1 MPFVFTATIDG
12 VNLHVSVTPNVVQH
26 STLLDERPHKH
37 SFVEFHYIFGGKE
50 TLFFPKE
57 DQRVNLTPGQI
68 AMIPRGLYH
77 CAETEEDAS
86 VSRLCFNFSADPEA
100 VSGNP
105 ILSVFQ
111 RGGQALILKDP
122 AVSAAMDRWRSI
134 LEDDKD
140 PMAQT
145 REGVILLDVVLD
157 VFRRLSEG
165 RSVPLGQNQTKQ
177 RQKWLIEEHIF
188 TRYHAPEGLEGLAQK
203 LYLSPRQTRKL
214 VKSFYGE
221 DYKTLIIRQRME
233 MAQIFLE
240 SKKLS
245 LEEVAEKIGYRSYS
259 GFHLAFVRQF
269 GITPGQYR
277 EQKQHAGEK

>member
-1 MPFVFTATIDG
+1 MPLVFSTTIDG
-12 VNLHVSVTPNVVQH
+12 ANLHVSVTPNEIQH
-26 STLLDERPHKH
+26 SVLIDERPHKH
-37 SFVEFHYIFGGKE
+37 SFVEFHYVYGGNE

-57 DQRVNLTPGQI
+57 DKRVSLTGGMI

-77 CAETEEDAS
+77 CAETEEES
-86 VSRLCFNFSADPEA
+86 FVSRVCFNFSMDTEGA
-100 VSGNP
+100 SGNP
-105 ILSVFQ
+105 ILPVFQ
-111 RGGQALILKDP
+111 STGQALILKD
-122 AVSAAMDRWRSI
+122 AAISAAMDRWRSI

-140 PMAQT
+140 PMGQT
-145 REGVILLDVVLD
+145 REGVALLDVVLD
-157 VFRRLSEG
+157 IFRRLSEG
-165 RSVPLGQNQTKQ
+165 KSVPLRQNQTKQ

-240 SKKLS
+240 SQQLS

-277 EQKQHAGEK
+277 EGKQIQK

>member
-1 MPFVFTATIDG
+1 MPYEFTAAIEG
-12 VNLHVSVTPNVVQH
+12 ANLNISVTPNQIQH
-26 STLLDERPHKH
+26 STLIDERPHKH
-37 SFVEFHYIFGGKE
+37 SFVEFHYIFGGNE
-50 TLFFPKE
+50 TLYFPRE
-57 DQRVNLTPGQI
+57 DKRVSLTGGMI

-77 CAETEEDAS
+77 CAETEEES
-86 VSRLCFNFSADPEA
+86 FVSRLCFNFSMDPEKL
-100 VSGNP
+100 SGNP
-105 ILSVFQ
+105 IYSVFQ
-111 RGGQALILKDP
+111 SAGQALILRDN
-122 AVSAAMDRWRSI
+122 AVSAAMERWRSI
-134 LEDDKD
+134 LEDEKD

-157 VFRRLSEG
+157 IFRRVSEG
-165 RSVPLGQNQTKQ
+165 KSVPLRQNQTKQ

-240 SKKLS
+240 SRKWS
-245 LEEVAEKIGYRSYS
+245 LEEVAEKVGYRSYS

-277 EQKQHAGEK
+277 EQKQMGK

>member
-1 MPFVFTATIDG
+1 MPFVFTAAIDG
-12 VNLHVSVTPNVVQH
+12 AELHVSVTPNEIQH
-26 STLLDERPHKH
+26 SALIDERPHKH
-37 SFVEFHYIFGGKE
+37 SFVEFHYVYGGKE

-57 DQRVNLTPGQI
+57 DKRVSLTGGMI

-77 CAETEEDAS
+77 CAETEEES
-86 VSRLCFNFSADPEA
+86 FVSRVCFNFSMDTEGA
-100 VSGNP
+100 SGNP
-105 ILSVFQ
+105 ILPVFQ
-111 RGGQALILKDP
+111 STGQALILKD
-122 AVSAAMDRWRSI
+122 AAISAAMDRWRSI

-140 PMAQT
+140 PMGQT
-145 REGVILLDVVLD
+145 REGVALLDVVLD
-157 VFRRLSEG
+157 IFRRLSEG
-165 RSVPLGQNQTKQ
+165 KSVPLRQNQTKQ

-240 SKKLS
+240 SQQLS

-277 EQKQHAGEK
+277 EGKQIQK

>member
-1 MPFVFTATIDG
+1 MPFVFTAAIDG
-12 VNLHVSVTPNVVQH
+12 AELHVSVTPNEIQH
-26 STLLDERPHKH
+26 SALIDERPHKH
-37 SFVEFHYIFGGKE
+37 SFVEFHYVYGGNE

-57 DQRVNLTPGQI
+57 DKRVSLTGGMI

-77 CAETEEDAS
+77 CAETEEES
-86 VSRLCFNFSADPEA
+86 FVSRVCFNFSMDTEGA
-100 VSGNP
+100 SGNP
-105 ILSVFQ
+105 ILPVFQ
-111 RGGQALILKDP
+111 STGQALILKD
-122 AVSAAMDRWRSI
+122 AAISAAMDRWRSI

-140 PMAQT
+140 PMGQT
-145 REGVILLDVVLD
+145 REGVALLDVVLD
-157 VFRRLSEG
+157 IFRRLSEG
-165 RSVPLGQNQTKQ
+165 KSVPLRQNQTKQ

-240 SKKLS
+240 SQQLS

-277 EQKQHAGEK
+277 EGKQIQK

>member
-1 MPFVFTATIDG
+1 MPFVFTAAIDG
-12 VNLHVSVTPNVVQH
+12 AELHVSVTPNEIQH
-26 STLLDERPHKH
+26 SALIDERPHKH
-37 SFVEFHYIFGGKE
+37 SFVEFHYVYGGNE

-57 DQRVNLTPGQI
+57 DKRVSLTGGMI

-77 CAETEEDAS
+77 CAETEEES
-86 VSRLCFNFSADPEA
+86 FVSRVCFNFSMDTEGA
-100 VSGNP
+100 SGNP
-105 ILSVFQ
+105 ILPVFQ
-111 RGGQALILKDP
+111 STGQALILKD
-122 AVSAAMDRWRSI
+122 AAISTAMDRWRSI

-140 PMAQT
+140 PMGQT
-145 REGVILLDVVLD
+145 REGVALLDVVLD
-157 VFRRLSEG
+157 IFRRLSEG
-165 RSVPLGQNQTKQ
+165 ESVPLGQNQTKQ

-240 SKKLS
+240 SQQLS

-277 EQKQHAGEK
+277 EGKQIQK

>member
-1 MPFVFTATIDG
+1 MPFVFTAAIDG
-12 VNLHVSVTPNVVQH
+12 AELHVSVTPNQIQH
-26 STLLDERPHKH
+26 SALIDERPHKH
-37 SFVEFHYIFGGKE
+37 SFVEFHYVFGGKE

-57 DQRVNLTPGQI
+57 DKRVSLTEGQI
-68 AMIPRGLYH
+68 AMIPKGLYH
-77 CAETEEDAS
+77 CAETEEDVF
-86 VSRLCFNFSADPEA
+86 VSRLCFNFSADPEKHT
-100 VSGNP
+100 GNP
-105 ILSVFQ
+105 IISVFQ
-111 RGGQALILKDP
+111 SAGPALILKD
-122 AVSAAMDRWRSI
+122 AAISAAMVRCRSVM
-134 LEDDKD
+134 EDDRD

-165 RSVPLGQNQTKQ
+165 RSVPLAQNQTKQ

-240 SKKLS
+240 SRKLS

-277 EQKQHAGEK
+277 EQKQTEK

>member
-1 MPFVFTATIDG
+1 MPFVFTAAIDD
-12 VNLHVSVTPNVVQH
+12 VNLHVSVTPNAVQH
-26 STLLDERPHKH
+26 STLIDERPHKH

-50 TLFFPKE
+50 TLFFPQE
-57 DQRVNLTPGQI
+57 DRRVSLTAGQI

-86 VSRLCFNFSADPEA
+86 VSRLCFNFSMDAENISNSP
-100 VSGNP
+100 V
-105 ILSVFQ
+105 LSVFQ
-111 RGGQALILKDP
+111 RSGQALILKD
-122 AVSAAMDRWRSI
+122 AVISAAMERWRSI

-145 REGVILLDVVLD
+145 REGVVLLDVVLD

-165 RSVPLGQNQTKQ
+165 KSVPLRQDQTKQ

-203 LYLSPRQTRKL
+203 LFLSPRQTRKL

-233 MAQIFLE
+233 MAQIFLK
-240 SKKLS
+240 SQKWS
-245 LEEVAEKIGYRSYS
+245 LEEVAEKVGYRSYS

-269 GITPGQYR
+269 NMTPGEFR
-277 EQKQHAGEK
+277 GQK

>member
-1 MPFVFTATIDG
+1 MPYEFTAAIEG
-12 VNLHVSVTPNVVQH
+12 ANLHISVTPNQIQH
-26 STLLDERPHKH
+26 SALIDERPHKH

-57 DQRVNLTPGQI
+57 DKRVTLTAGQM
-68 AMIPRGLYH
+68 AMIPKGLYH
-77 CAETEEDAS
+77 CAETEEEAF
-86 VSRLCFNFSADPEA
+86 VSRLCFNFSADPEKC
-100 VSGNP
+100 SGNP
-105 ILSVFQ
+105 IISVFQ
-111 RGGQALILKDP
+111 RSGPALILEDA
-122 AVSAAMDRWRSI
+122 AVSAAMLRWRSI

-145 REGVILLDVVLD
+145 REGVILLDVVLE

-165 RSVPLGQNQTKQ
+165 RSVPLGQNQTRQ

-240 SKKLS
+240 SRKWS
-245 LEEVAEKIGYRSYS
+245 LEEVAEKVGYRSYS

-277 EQKQHAGEK
+277 EQKQMGK

>member
-1 MPFVFTATIDG
+1 MPFVFTAAIDG
-12 VNLHVSVTPNVVQH
+12 AELHVSVTPNEIQH
-26 STLLDERPHKH
+26 SALIDERPHKH
-37 SFVEFHYIFGGKE
+37 SFVEFHYVYGGKE

-57 DQRVNLTPGQI
+57 DKRVSLTGGMI

-77 CAETEEDAS
+77 CAETEEES
-86 VSRLCFNFSADPEA
+86 FVSRVCFNFSMDTEGA
-100 VSGNP
+100 SGNP
-105 ILSVFQ
+105 ILPVFQ
-111 RGGQALILKDP
+111 STGQALILKD
-122 AVSAAMDRWRSI
+122 AAISAAMDRWRSI

-140 PMAQT
+140 PMGQT
-145 REGVILLDVVLD
+145 REGVALLDVVLD
-157 VFRRLSEG
+157 IFRRLSEG
-165 RSVPLGQNQTKQ
+165 KSVPLRQNQTKQ

-240 SKKLS
+240 SQQLS

-277 EQKQHAGEK
+277 EGKQMQK